1 MSQQFFGIVPRI
13 EKERVSYRGFEKRGY
28 CTVDLE
34 REGKDTE
41 DKETYR
47 GLGKERVKV
56 TKRMKIQRLI
66 LQIQREQETSKKRS
80 ETEL

>member
-1 MSQQFFGIVPRI
+1 MFLDILHFSSLFVKNLPKKPAVFW
-13 EKERVSYRGFEKRGY
+13 YRTE
-28 CTVDLE
+28 DLE

-47 GLGKERVKV
+47 GLRKERIRV

>member
-1 MSQQFFGIVPRI
+1 M
-13 EKERVSYRGFEKRGY
+13 KRGY
-28 CTVDLE
+28 RTENLE

-47 GLGKERVKV
+47 GLGKERIRV

-66 LQIQREQETSKKRS
+66 L
-80 ETEL
+80 